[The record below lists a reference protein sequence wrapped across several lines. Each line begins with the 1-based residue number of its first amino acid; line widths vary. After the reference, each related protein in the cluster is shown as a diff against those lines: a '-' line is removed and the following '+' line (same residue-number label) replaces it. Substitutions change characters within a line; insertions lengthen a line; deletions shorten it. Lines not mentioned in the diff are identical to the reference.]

1 MPRAGL
7 TTLRVVQ
14 EAEDVADDCG
24 LENLTLSAVAPRLG
38 VRVPSL
44 YKHVASMD
52 ALRRLLEIRA
62 KAEIGDVLARATAG
76 KAGIDALVGLSRA
89 YRAWAKE
96 HPGRY
101 AAVLRAHDSDDIEQ
115 RDVTRAGLEIIF
127 AALSSYGLKGD
138 AEINAVRM
146 LRANLHGFVALEL
159 AGGFGFP
166 NDVDHSFDLLVG
178 ALDQT
183 LSTWPP
189 RAAAPQS

>member
-14 EAEDVADDCG
+14 EAADVADDCG
-24 LENLTLSAVAPRLG
+24 LENLTLSAIAPRLG

-44 YKHVASMD
+44 YKHVASLD
-52 ALRRLLEIRA
+52 ALQRLLEISA
-62 KAEIGDVLARATAG
+62 KAEISDVLARATAG
-76 KAGIDALVGLSRA
+76 KAGIDALIALSGA

-101 AAVLRAHDSDDIEQ
+101 AATLRAHDNDDIEQ
-115 RDVTRAGLEIIF
+115 KDVTRAGLEIIF
-127 AALSSYGLKGD
+127 AALSSYGLTGD
-138 AEINAVRM
+138 DEINAVRM

-159 AGGFGFP
+159 AGGFGYP

-178 ALDQT
+178 ALDQA

-189 RAAAPQS
+189 RAAGPSS